1 MIKPQKSHDFIF
13 KAGMIILTD
22 EPRSSVV
29 KVHDFTNLRL
39 KVDREILRDQATH
52 QNTPILIRERIK

>member
-1 MIKPQKSHDFIF
+1 MIKPQKSLDFIF
-13 KAGMIILTD
+13 KADKIILPD
-22 EPRSSVV
+22 EPKFRVC

>member
-1 MIKPQKSHDFIF
+1 VF
-13 KAGMIILTD
+13 
-22 EPRSSVV
+22 V
-29 KVHDFTNLRL
+29 KVHDLTNLRL